1 MASFRVIVVAL
12 ALIGVAPYSSA
23 DPAVEPIDSV
33 EILRG
38 LSPEDAAKALPVKL
52 TGVVTYLGWQ
62 DFVIHDGQASIFADF
77 RFSQTKGFWKGPIPD
92 LTELKPGAGVEIE
105 GVTDPGGFSPMV
117 LVTKYRRIG
126 TQIIPPP
133 ARPPVGQLLAGV
145 QDSQWVEVEGVVR
158 KYEYTTA
165 HGGPA
170 RLTLVLDGHL
180 CQVILRN
187 APNFSREQL
196 VDAKAR
202 VRGVV
207 LNIANLRSQ
216 VAGLKIHSN
225 GEKDIDILVPP
236 PADAFQAPRVSLNR
250 LIPFSPDSDLDHRR
264 VSSGVVT
271 FVVADRFFYL
281 MDGEACV
288 RVDSTDPGIKPG
300 DRVEVSGFI
309 DTTHVLASFSD
320 ALVRVIGKGSV
331 PAPEPAK
338 IADILNPKLRSDEEM
353 VTVPGHPDSSGRLI
367 RLTGV
372 LRRVMPQDDEGIATL
387 VIESDN
393 DIVRAFLPGSHVE
406 TSGQMSRW
414 VEGSVVELT
423 GACELEINRIQ
434 RPPWFAITG
443 FHLWLS
449 SPEDLRVLSTPPWWT
464 PQRLGI
470 LLTGVVLVLC
480 LALAWGYAM
489 RRQVAKRG
497 RQLAGEIAARE
508 AATLEF
514 DATLRERRRLAND
527 LHDTLEQAL
536 TGLAL
541 QLEITDRSK
550 ASDPE
555 LSARHLNLAQ
565 QFLERS
571 RTEVHRT
578 VWDLRAH
585 GLDGREFL
593 DVMQER
599 AAAMV
604 AGSPVDINVARE
616 GEPFPLPDLVAGN
629 LLLLAQEAVTN
640 ALKHG
645 TPGKIDLRLNF
656 LPDLVELEVKDNGC
670 GFDPAAAPGQRE
682 GHFGLQG
689 MHERVKRLGG
699 TLDVKS
705 SPGHGTSITVRVP
718 VDAENPKSEVR
729 ESHAGRLNLA
739 AGMSRNPADGNQDPH
754 HDR

>member
-1 MASFRVIVVAL
+1 MASFRVIVLAL
-12 ALIGVAPYSSA
+12 ALIGVTPYLLA
-23 DPAVEPIDSV
+23 EPATEPIDSV
-33 EILRG
+33 AILRG
-38 LSPEDAAKALPVKL
+38 LSRENAAKALPVKL

-62 DFVIHDGQASIFADF
+62 DFVLHDGEECIFAEF
-77 RFSQTKGFWKGPIPD
+77 RFSQIKGFWKGPIPD
-92 LTELKPGAGVEIE
+92 LKELKPGAGVEIE

-133 ARPPVGQLLAGV
+133 VRPPLGELLSSV

-158 KYEYTTA
+158 KYEYSTA
-165 HGGPA
+165 HVGPA
-170 RLTLVLDGHL
+170 RLTLVLDGHP
-180 CQVILRN
+180 CQVIFRHP
-187 APNFSREQL
+187 PNFTREQV
-196 VDAKAR
+196 VDAKVR

-216 VAGLKIHSN
+216 VAGLKIHSTS
-225 GEKDIDILVPP
+225 EEDLDILVPP
-236 PADAFQAPRVSLNR
+236 PVDAFQAPRVSLNR
-250 LIPFSPDSDLDHRR
+250 LIPFSPHSDLEHRK

-281 MDGEACV
+281 MDGAACV
-288 RVDSTDPGIKPG
+288 RVDSSDPGIKPG

-309 DTTHVLASFSD
+309 DTTRVLASFSD
-320 ALVRVIGKGSV
+320 ALVRVIGKGRV
-331 PAPEPAK
+331 PPPEPAN
-338 IADILNPKLRSDEEM
+338 IADILKPKLRSYEEM

-367 RLTGV
+367 RLTGI
-372 LRRVMPQDDEGIATL
+372 LRRVLPQDNEGKATL
-387 VIESDN
+387 MIESGK
-393 DIVRAFLPGSHVE
+393 DIVRAYLPGSHMKS
-406 TSGQMSRW
+406 SGRMSRW
-414 VEGSVVELT
+414 IEGSVVELT
-423 GACELEINRIQ
+423 GVCELEIDRIQ
-434 RPPWFAITG
+434 RPPWFSISG

-449 SPEDLRVLSTPPWWT
+449 SPEDLRVVSTPPWWT

-470 LLTGVVLVLC
+470 LLTGVVLVLF

-555 LSARHLNLAQ
+555 CSARHLNLAQ

-585 GLDGREFL
+585 GLDGRDFL
-593 DVMQER
+593 DVLQER

-604 AGSPVDINVARE
+604 AGSAVEIRVAKE
-616 GEPFPLPDLVAGN
+616 GEPFPLPDLIAGN

-645 TPGKIDLRLNF
+645 APGKIDLRLKF
-656 LPDLVELEVKDNGC
+656 SPDLAELEVKDNGR
-670 GFDPAAAPGQRE
+670 GFDPAAAPGQSD

-705 SPGHGTSITVRVP
+705 ATGHGTSITVRVP
-718 VDAENPKSEVR
+718 VDAEKPKSEVR
-729 ESHAGRLNLA
+729 ESLARSLNPA
-739 AGMSRNPADGNQDPH
+739 AGMSKYPADVP
-754 HDR
+754 